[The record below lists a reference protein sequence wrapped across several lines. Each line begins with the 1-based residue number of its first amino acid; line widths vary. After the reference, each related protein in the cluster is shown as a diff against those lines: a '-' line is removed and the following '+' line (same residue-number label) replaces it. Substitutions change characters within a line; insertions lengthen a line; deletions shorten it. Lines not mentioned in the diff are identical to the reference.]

1 MDCRGIESYYINAKG
16 TRKALTTNNRMTKRS
31 GYLTRKLSLSNIDHY
46 HDDSIED
53 CGTKHFVIF
62 SVDNKRKLNQIIGRH
77 YYLLDENDEKQ
88 SDELYTVTED
98 STDLIGKNIGLRS
111 PVTCAGKHVCA
122 TCYGRQLSKINKD
135 VNTGLVATNK
145 LTEPLTQRLLSAK
158 HLLSTKTDK
167 VEWSE
172 EFNEVFTVNM
182 NTIYF
187 IQDVECTVSFA
198 KPKSE
203 EFDEEE
209 EMYYT
214 DTLNILMAGNKKSV
228 ECKLPVKV
236 FINPKLLPVDKMKDD
251 DTEISINSKNVDD
264 GEFIFKYQVR
274 NAELTQSLQ
283 AILDLIENTDH
294 LGIYDYN
301 DFVNKFDDLLIEND
315 LDYINSVHIEMI
327 SSVLIRD
334 AETGKR
340 LDFSQEK
347 LNDYVII
354 RLSKSVM
361 DGPLAVSLAFERL
374 NDQLSDLATYEKDEV
389 SMMDNLFL

>member
-1 MDCRGIESYYINAKG
+1 M
-16 TRKALTTNNRMTKRS
+16 
-31 GYLTRKLSLSNIDHY
+31 
-46 HDDSIED
+46 
-53 CGTKHFVIF
+53 
-62 SVDNKRKLNQIIGRH
+62 
-77 YYLLDENDEKQ
+77 
-88 SDELYTVTED
+88 
-98 STDLIGKNIGLRS
+98 
-111 PVTCAGKHVCA
+111 
-122 TCYGRQLSKINKD
+122 
-135 VNTGLVATNK
+135 
-145 LTEPLTQRLLSAK
+145 
-158 HLLSTKTDK
+158 LSTKTDK

-187 IQDVECTVSFA
+187 LQDVECTVSFT

-228 ECKLPVKV
+228 ECKLPVRV
-236 FINPKLLPVDKMKDD
+236 FINPILLPVDKMKDD
-251 DTEISINSKNVDD
+251 DTEISINSKNIDD
-264 GEFIFKYQVR
+264 GEFIFKYQVK
-274 NAELTQSLQ
+274 NTELTQSLQ

-294 LGIYDYN
+294 LGIHDYN

-315 LDYINSVHIEMI
+315 LDYINSIHIEMI
-327 SSVLIRD
+327 SAVLIRD

-374 NDQLSDLATYEKDEV
+374 NDQLSDLSTYEKDEV

>member
-1 MDCRGIESYYINAKG
+1 
-16 TRKALTTNNRMTKRS
+16 MTKRS

-62 SVDNKRKLNQIIGRH
+62 SVDSERKKSQIIGRH
-77 YYLLDENDEKQ
+77 YYLLDDEDKKV
-88 SDELYTVTED
+88 SDELFTVTEESD
-98 STDLIGKNIGLRS
+98 IVGKNIGLRS

-122 TCYGRQLSKINKD
+122 TCYGKHLSKINKD

-167 VEWSE
+167 VEWGDD
-172 EFNEVFTVNM
+172 FTEVFSVNM
-182 NTIYF
+182 NTIYLL
-187 IQDVECTVSFA
+187 QDVECTISFI

-203 EFDEEE
+203 EFDEDE
-209 EMYYT
+209 EMYFI
-214 DTLNILMAGNKKSV
+214 DTFNILMAGNKRSTEYKS
-228 ECKLPVKV
+228 PVKLFV
-236 FINPKLLPVDKMKDD
+236 NPKLLPVDKMKDD
-251 DTEISINSKNVDD
+251 DTEISINSKNIDD
-264 GEFIFKYQVR
+264 GEFIFKYQVK
-274 NAELTQSLQ
+274 NTELTQSLQ

-294 LGIYDYN
+294 LGITDYSK
-301 DFVNKFDDLLIEND
+301 FVNKFDDLLIEND

-327 SSVLIRD
+327 SAVLIRD
-334 AETGKR
+334 LETGKR
-340 LDFSQEK
+340 LDFSQDK
-347 LNDYVII
+347 LNDYTII

-361 DGPLAVSLAFERL
+361 DGPLAVSLSFERI
-374 NDQLSDLATYEKDEV
+374 NDQLSDLATYEKDEI

>member
-1 MDCRGIESYYINAKG
+1 
-16 TRKALTTNNRMTKRS
+16 MTKRS

-62 SVDNKRKLNQIIGRH
+62 SVDNKRKLSQIVGRH
-77 YYLLDENDEKQ
+77 YYRLDENYEKI
-88 SDELYTVTED
+88 SEDLYTITEQ
-98 STDLIGKNIGLRS
+98 STDLIGQTIGLRS

-167 VEWSE
+167 VNWGED
-172 EFNEVFTVNM
+172 FTEIFKVNM
-182 NTIYF
+182 NSVYF
-187 IQDVECTVSFA
+187 VQDAECTVSIS

-203 EFDEEE
+203 DFDEDE
-209 EMYYT
+209 EMYFT
-214 DTLNILMAGNKKSV
+214 NKLNILMSGKKKSV
-228 ECKLPVKV
+228 EYDSPVRLY
-236 FINPKLLPVDKMKDD
+236 INPKLLPVDKLKDD
-251 DTEISINSKNVDD
+251 DDSISVTPDMLDD
-264 GEFIFKYQVR
+264 GEFVFKYQVR
-274 NAELTQSLQ
+274 NTELTQSLQ
-283 AILDLIENTDH
+283 AILDLIETTDH
-294 LGIYDYN
+294 LGIDNYHDLI
-301 DFVNKFDDLLIEND
+301 NKFDDLLIEND

-327 SSVLIRD
+327 AAVLIKD
-334 AETGKR
+334 IETGKR

-347 LNDYVII
+347 LNDYVIV

-361 DGPLAVSLAFERL
+361 DGPLAVSLSFERI
-374 NDQLSDLATYEKDEV
+374 NDQLADLSTYEKDEI
-389 SMMDNLFL
+389 SIMDNLFL

>member
-1 MDCRGIESYYINAKG
+1 
-16 TRKALTTNNRMTKRS
+16 MTKRS

-98 STDLIGKNIGLRS
+98 STDLIGTNIGLRS

-187 IQDVECTVSFA
+187 LQDVECTVSFT

-214 DTLNILMAGNKKSV
+214 DTLDILMAGNKKSV
-228 ECKLPVKV
+228 ECKLPVRV

-251 DTEISINSKNVDD
+251 DTEISINSKNIDD
-264 GEFIFKYQVR
+264 GEFIFKYQVK
-274 NAELTQSLQ
+274 NTELTQSLQ

-294 LGIYDYN
+294 LGIHDYN

-315 LDYINSVHIEMI
+315 LDYINSIHIEMI
-327 SSVLIRD
+327 SAVLIRD

-374 NDQLSDLATYEKDEV
+374 NDQLSDLSTYEKDEV